1 MIKKEIEKLVFDKF
15 YDIIKNLG
23 YELVEVKWT
32 KVHDNFNLTFFI
44 DNLNGIK
51 IEDCEIV
58 HKTVD
63 PILDEIDISNNQPYT
78 LNVSSSGLDREIVTK
93 WDIEKYKNKEVVLK
107 LYKPYLKSKEL
118 VCTFVDKTED
128 KVIVEING
136 EQIQF
141 NNNEVV
147 FVKPYI
153 KF

>member
-1 MIKKEIEKLVFDKF
+1 MIKKEIETLVFNKF
-15 YDIIKNLG
+15 YDTIKNLG

-44 DNLNGIK
+44 DSLNGIK

-63 PILDEIDISNNQPYT
+63 LDLDEINISNNQPYT
-78 LNVSSSGLDREIVTK
+78 LNVSSSGLDREITTK

-128 KVIVEING
+128 KVIVVING
-136 EQIQF
+136 EQVQF
-141 NNNEVV
+141 NNSEVV